1 MQIYT
6 RTGDKGLTRIIG
18 GSQVAKDSPRVTAY
32 GTMDELNS
40 IVGIIVSMA
49 TNYSNLQKELM
60 EIQQLLFDCGND
72 LANPDKS
79 GESRLTKENTLWL
92 ESLIDGYSEKAP
104 TVESF
109 ILPGGSLLASY
120 AHFARTVARR
130 AEREIVTFYWNND
143 SNEEVLR
150 FVNRL
155 SDYFFALARYI
166 NANEGVSDVLYE
178 RSGKVFHTEIT
189 KDDIPKM

>member
-18 GSQVAKDSPRVTAY
+18 GSQVAKDSPRVIAY
-32 GTMDELNS
+32 GTVDELNS

-49 TNYSNLQKELM
+49 TNYPDLQKELM
-60 EIQQLLFDCGND
+60 NIQQLLFDCGND

-79 GESRLTKENTLWL
+79 KEGRLNKDNTLWL
-92 ESLIDGYSEKAP
+92 ESLIDGYSQKAP
-104 TVESF
+104 VVESF
-109 ILPGGSLLASY
+109 ILPGGALLASY

-166 NANEGVSDVLYE
+166 NANEGDSDVLYE

-189 KDDIPKM
+189 KADIPEM